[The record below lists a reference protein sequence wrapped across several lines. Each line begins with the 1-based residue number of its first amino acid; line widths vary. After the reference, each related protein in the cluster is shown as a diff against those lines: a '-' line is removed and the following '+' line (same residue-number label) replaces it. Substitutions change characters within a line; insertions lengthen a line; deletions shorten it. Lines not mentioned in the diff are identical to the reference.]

1 MTESIAPI
9 LKAPVIVGRAI
20 GRHLAL
26 PRLQRRRQHQCP
38 RCQPA
43 ESRRRP
49 GSGGTTPPNP
59 MAMPPKRTSGLLRAV
74 GTHSNEVEVEVEHD
88 EVENRSPLAA

>member
-1 MTESIAPI
+1 
-9 LKAPVIVGRAI
+9 
-20 GRHLAL
+20 
-26 PRLQRRRQHQCP
+26 
-38 RCQPA
+38 
-43 ESRRRP
+43 
-49 GSGGTTPPNP
+49 